1 MVTEIWRCWRSMS
14 AYTAGFGLVLEH
26 LEGAVLGGLHLQ
38 LPLGHLLLRVDRHVG
53 AVIVSRLNNE
63 NDINPIYIQYERY

>member
-1 MVTEIWRCWRSMS
+1 MS

-63 NDINPIYIQYERY
+63 NDIHPS